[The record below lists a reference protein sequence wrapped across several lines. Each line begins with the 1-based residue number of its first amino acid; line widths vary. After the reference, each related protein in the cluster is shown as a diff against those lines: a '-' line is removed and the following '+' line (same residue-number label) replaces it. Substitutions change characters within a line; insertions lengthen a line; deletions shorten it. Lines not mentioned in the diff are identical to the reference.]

1 MKQIELIKIFAN
13 DLIGAIILMK
23 GIAYQ
28 YEGKNENGTYNFLNT
43 LTLKTESLSFTD
55 KTIWQNVVLM
65 GCVR

>member
-13 DLIGAIILMK
+13 DLIGAIVLL
-23 GIAYQ
+23 GDIAYQ

-43 LTLKTESLSFTD
+43 RTLKTESLSFTE

-65 GCVR
+65 GCVK